1 MALSAAERKFG
12 FGGNSRIISRK
23 AFNFFSSGVYKFY
36 GVCYNNVT
44 LTAEE
49 DGFVGVFRKAR
60 IYFRAVS
67 PFRAVCFSAQ
77 TAAAFRSANSRLA
90 GRVVCIFRRAEIL
103 RLNAWTEILKYVAVY
118 HFYIYAEKRWSTINI
133 GDLSSSIFF
142 LFRFSGFLKS
152 TR

>member
-1 MALSAAERKFG
+1 M
-12 FGGNSRIISRK
+12 
-23 AFNFFSSGVYKFY
+23 
-36 GVCYNNVT
+36 CYNNVT

-60 IYFRAVS
+60 IYFRVVS

-77 TAAAFRSANSRLA
+77 TAAAFRTANSRLD
-90 GRVVCIFRRAEIL
+90 GRVVCVFRRAEIP
-103 RLNAWTEILKYVAVY
+103 RLNAWTEILRYVAG
-118 HFYIYAEKRWSTINI
+118 IYAEKRWSTINI

-152 TR
+152 TRGPSTVNGCRSP

>member
-1 MALSAAERKFG
+1 M
-12 FGGNSRIISRK
+12 
-23 AFNFFSSGVYKFY
+23 
-36 GVCYNNVT
+36 CYNNVT

-60 IYFRAVS
+60 IYFRVVS

-77 TAAAFRSANSRLA
+77 TAAAFRTANSRLD
-90 GRVVCIFRRAEIL
+90 GRVVCVFRRAEIP
-103 RLNAWTEILKYVAVY
+103 RLNAWTEILRYVAG
-118 HFYIYAEKRWSTINI
+118 IYAEKRWSTINI

>member
-49 DGFVGVFRKAR
+49 DGFVGVFRKAW
-60 IYFRAVS
+60 IYFRVVS

-90 GRVVCIFRRAEIL
+90 GRIVCVFRRAEIL
-103 RLNAWTEILKYVAVY
+103 RLNT
-118 HFYIYAEKRWSTINI
+118 
-133 GDLSSSIFF
+133 
-142 LFRFSGFLKS
+142 
-152 TR
+152 

>member
-1 MALSAAERKFG
+1 MRLN
-12 FGGNSRIISRK
+12 GNSVSAGTTVLFPARRLIFFPQGFTNSMECVII
-23 AFNFFSSGVYKFY
+23 
-36 GVCYNNVT
+36 T

-90 GRVVCIFRRAEIL
+90 GRVVCVFRRAEIL

>member
-49 DGFVGVFRKAR
+49 DGFVGIFRKAR

-103 RLNAWTEILKYVAVY
+103 RLNAWTEILRYVAG
-118 HFYIYAEKRWSTINI
+118 IYAEKRWSTINI

>member
-1 MALSAAERKFG
+1 MECV
-12 FGGNSRIISRK
+12 II
-23 AFNFFSSGVYKFY
+23 
-36 GVCYNNVT
+36 T

-90 GRVVCIFRRAEIL
+90 GRVVCVFRRAEIP

-118 HFYIYAEKRWSTINI
+118 HFYIYAESDGQR
-133 GDLSSSIFF
+133 
-142 LFRFSGFLKS
+142 
-152 TR
+152 